1 MASLPVMAITSVT
14 SLFKKPKEQKIVVQ
28 MAPPPATPAAPAAVA
43 TAKAAGMGA
52 DNSFPH
58 LVAKAL
64 KSKKMSK
71 DDFNKAVKMNLPSN
85 ADDATKKA
93 SGVQLLDYLKS
104 KNVTVG

>member
-1 MASLPVMAITSVT
+1 M
-14 SLFKKPKEQKIVVQ
+14 VQ

-52 DNSFPH
+52 DNFQD